1 MNTKNVLFNRKKSPT
16 GGITPLLVK
25 VCVYALSLFK
35 GLCFAFGTF
44 ALVQACTYNRTI
56 SLSNTPD
63 NQQVNYQEQTEIK
76 YK

>member
-1 MNTKNVLFNRKKSPT
+1 MNTKNVLFNGKMSRT
-16 GGITPLLVK
+16 AGITPLLVQF
-25 VCVYALSLFK
+25 CVYVLSLFK
-35 GLCFAFGTF
+35 VICFAFGTF